1 VQLVLE
7 IEAQPATN
15 GVARQG
21 ALASCRRDGSLFIE
35 SRDGLKPAQFSLSP
49 ADKFP
54 WDQFLPKL
62 LAAWQMGDMEDV
74 PAAFRPQKRIPEFVL
89 EGFSR
94 EPLENQLKILSTLR
108 KQGFFPKLPTK

>member
-1 VQLVLE
+1 M
-7 IEAQPATN
+7 
-15 GVARQG
+15 
-21 ALASCRRDGSLFIE
+21 IE
-35 SRDGLKPAQFSLSP
+35 SRDGLKPGQFTLSP

-62 LAAWQMGDMEDV
+62 LAAWQMGDMEDI

-89 EGFSR
+89 EGFDK